1 MLRRVAPTNV
11 ANLALVRYVRSCFAV
26 LAIAAQS
33 CGHATGT
40 ASAGPS
46 PSPTLPITSGIFP
59 DFGHA
64 PDFTWVAGR
73 LIRSSPAGQCTYI
86 QFSTHRDEPW
96 GGRIALTAAGGDPA
110 PFPTGDMVVVTGTLQ
125 SNAPSICGQPSM
137 AIATIEEH

>member
-1 MLRRVAPTNV
+1 MLRRVAPAAV
-11 ANLALVRYVRSCFAV
+11 ANPAVVRYVRSCFAV

-64 PDFTWVAGR
+64 PDFTWVSGR
-73 LIRSSPAGQCTYI
+73 LLRSSPAGQCTYI

-96 GGRIALTAAGGDPA
+96 GGRIALTASGGDPA
-110 PFPTGDMVVVTGTLQ
+110 PFPNGDMVVVTGALD
-125 SNAPSICGQPSM
+125 SRRPSLCGKPALVVDS
-137 AIATIEEH
+137 IAEH